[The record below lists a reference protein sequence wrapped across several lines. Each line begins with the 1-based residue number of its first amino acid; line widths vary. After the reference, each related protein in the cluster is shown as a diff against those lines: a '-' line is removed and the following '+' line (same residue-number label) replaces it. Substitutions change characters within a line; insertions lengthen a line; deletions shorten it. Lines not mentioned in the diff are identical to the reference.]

1 MNNNWVIKL
10 WNFQSNDFVMYY
22 WIHVQIYK
30 SVSTFEKLVPEDD
43 PNLPPSDDMKTAT
56 NGVNYQ
62 YINALKEL
70 LRHVLKYKKVRSLHE
85 LTNTVIFYKFHLLSS
100 LPRFLIMTL
109 NKGFKISSLIFLNT
123 KKHRLWKIRICIDTN

>member
-1 MNNNWVIKL
+1 
-10 WNFQSNDFVMYY
+10 MYY

-30 SVSTFEKLVPEDD
+30 SVSTFEKLVPEDN

-70 LRHVLKYKKVRSLHE
+70 LRHVLKYKKVRLLHE
-85 LTNTVIFYKFHLLSS
+85 FTNSVIFYKYRGHYSPFII
-100 LPRFLIMTL
+100 FATIFDNDT
-109 NKGFKISSLIFLNT
+109 KQGF
-123 KKHRLWKIRICIDTN
+123 